1 MLFLADEIDE
11 VVGEE
16 TTGAA
21 GYQLNAFDEIFNFG
35 FIQNIESRGLQIF
48 LIKAMEVIA
57 VLIVLFI
64 LCKIVDIITKSI
76 RRRMEKKNRDKT
88 VTKTVYHLTNK
99 GIKVLLVLIAVGC
112 LGIDTTSIVGLFTA
126 AGLGIGL
133 AVQGALSNFAGGF
146 LILIMRPFRVDD
158 FIECQ
163 GVMGRVDDIHLFY
176 TMLVTVDNKEVMIP
190 NGALIGGNVI
200 NYSKLPTR
208 RVDIDY
214 SIDYKAD
221 FMKAEELIK
230 EVAANHALVLKD
242 PAPFARITEWA
253 DSYLKITCRVWV
265 KGNDYWG
272 VRFDLIEQVYKA
284 FNENGIKVPFRQL
297 EISYREA
304 LESEKND
311 DNK

>member
-1 MLFLADEIDE
+1 MLFLADEVEGE
-11 VVGEE
+11 VVEE
-16 TTGAA
+16 SVAS
-21 GYQLNAFDEIFNFG
+21 GYQLNAIDEMFNFG
-35 FIQNIESRGLQIF
+35 FIQQIESRGLQIF
-48 LIKAMEVIA
+48 LIKAMEVLA
-57 VLIVLFI
+57 VLIILFI
-64 LCKIVDIITKSI
+64 LCKIVDIITKTI
-76 RRRMEKKNRDKT
+76 KRRMEKKGRDKT

-99 GIKVLLVLIAVGC
+99 GIKVLLIIIAVGC

-208 RVDIDY
+208 RVDIDFNV
-214 SIDYKAD
+214 DYKAD
-221 FMKAEELIK
+221 FMKAEEIIK
-230 EVAANHALVLKD
+230 EVASNHELVLKD
-242 PAPFARITEWA
+242 PAPFARVTEFGE
-253 DSYLKITCRVWV
+253 SSLKVTCRVWV
-265 KGNDYWG
+265 KGDDYWG
-272 VRFDLIEQVYKA
+272 VRFDLIEQGYEALK
-284 FNENGIKVPFRQL
+284 ENGIKVPFKQL
-297 EISYREA
+297 EISYRDA
-304 LESEKND
+304 LQAEKEG
-311 DNK
+311 K

>member
-1 MLFLADEIDE
+1 MLFLADEVESE
-11 VVGEE
+11 VVEE
-16 TTGAA
+16 SVAS
-21 GYQLNAFDEIFNFG
+21 GYQLNAIDEMFNFG
-35 FIQNIESRGLQIF
+35 FIQQIESRGLQIF
-48 LIKAMEVIA
+48 LIKAMEVLA
-57 VLIVLFI
+57 VLIILFI
-64 LCKIVDIITKSI
+64 LCKIVDIVTKTI
-76 RRRMEKKNRDKT
+76 KRRMEKKGRDKT

-99 GIKVLLVLIAVGC
+99 GIKILLIIIAVGC

-208 RVDIDY
+208 RVDIDFNV
-214 SIDYKAD
+214 DYKAD
-221 FMKAEELIK
+221 FMKAEEIIK
-230 EVAANHALVLKD
+230 EVASKHELVLKD
-242 PAPFARITEWA
+242 PAPFARVTDFGEA
-253 DSYLKITCRVWV
+253 SLKVTCRVWV
-265 KGNDYWG
+265 KGDDYWG
-272 VRFDLIEQVYKA
+272 VRFDLIEQGYKA
-284 FNENGIKVPFRQL
+284 LKENGIKVPFKQL
-297 EISYREA
+297 EISYRDA
-304 LESEKND
+304 LQAEKEG
-311 DNK
+311 K

>member
-1 MLFLADEIDE
+1 MLFLADEVESE
-11 VVGEE
+11 VVEE
-16 TTGAA
+16 SVAS
-21 GYQLNAFDEIFNFG
+21 GYQLNAIDEMFNFG
-35 FIQNIESRGLQIF
+35 FIQQIESRGLQIF
-48 LIKAMEVIA
+48 LIKAMEVLA
-57 VLIVLFI
+57 VLIILFI
-64 LCKIVDIITKSI
+64 LCKIVDIITKTI
-76 RRRMEKKNRDKT
+76 KRRMEKKGRDKT

-99 GIKVLLVLIAVGC
+99 GIKVLLIIIAVGC

-208 RVDIDY
+208 RVDIDFNV
-214 SIDYKAD
+214 DYKAD
-221 FMKAEELIK
+221 FMKAEEIIK
-230 EVAANHALVLKD
+230 EVASKHELVLKD
-242 PAPFARITEWA
+242 PAPFARVTDFGEA
-253 DSYLKITCRVWV
+253 SLKVTCRVWV
-265 KGNDYWG
+265 KGDDYWG
-272 VRFDLIEQVYKA
+272 VRFDLIEQGYEALK
-284 FNENGIKVPFRQL
+284 ENGIKVPFKQL
-297 EISYREA
+297 EISYRDA
-304 LESEKND
+304 LQAEKEG
-311 DNK
+311 K

>member
-76 RRRMEKKNRDKT
+76 KRRMEKKNRDKT

-304 LESEKND
+304 LEAEKND
-311 DNK
+311 GNK

>member
-1 MLFLADEIDE
+1 MLFLADEVESE
-11 VVGEE
+11 VVEE
-16 TTGAA
+16 SVAS
-21 GYQLNAFDEIFNFG
+21 GYQLNAIDEMFNFG
-35 FIQNIESRGLQIF
+35 FIQQIESRGLQIF
-48 LIKAMEVIA
+48 LIKAMEVLA
-57 VLIVLFI
+57 VLIILFI
-64 LCKIVDIITKSI
+64 LCKIVDIITKTI
-76 RRRMEKKNRDKT
+76 KRRMEKKGRDKT

-99 GIKVLLVLIAVGC
+99 GIKVLLIIIAVGC

-208 RVDIDY
+208 RVDIDFNV
-214 SIDYKAD
+214 DYKAD
-221 FMKAEELIK
+221 FMKAEEIIK
-230 EVAANHALVLKD
+230 EVASKHELVLKD
-242 PAPFARITEWA
+242 PAPFARVTDFGEA
-253 DSYLKITCRVWV
+253 SLKVTCRVWV
-265 KGNDYWG
+265 KGDDYWG
-272 VRFDLIEQVYKA
+272 VRFDLIEQGYKA
-284 FNENGIKVPFRQL
+284 LKENGIKVPFKQL
-297 EISYREA
+297 EISYRDA
-304 LESEKND
+304 LQAEKEG
-311 DNK
+311 K

>member
-1 MLFLADEIDE
+1 MLFLED
-11 VVGEE
+11 VVVDNAEA
-16 TTGAA
+16 TAST
-21 GYQLNAFDEIFNFG
+21 GYQLNAVDEMFNFQ
-35 FIQNIESRGLQIF
+35 FIQNLESRGLQIF
-48 LIKAMEVIA
+48 LIKAMEVVCA
-57 VLIVLFI
+57 LIILIILF
-64 LCKIVDIITKSI
+64 KIVDVITKSI
-76 RRRMEKKNRDKT
+76 KKHMTKKNRDKT

-99 GIKVLLVLIAVGC
+99 GLKILLFLVAIGC

-146 LILIMRPFRVDD
+146 LILVMRPFRVDD

-208 RVDIDY
+208 RVDIDFG
-214 SIDYKAD
+214 IDYSMD
-221 FMKAEELIK
+221 FQKAEEVIL
-230 EVAANHALVLKD
+230 EVCANHDLVLKD
-242 PAPFARITEWA
+242 PAPFARVTEWGE
-253 DSYLKITCRVWV
+253 SSLKVTCRAWV
-265 KGNDYWG
+265 KGDDYWG
-272 VRFDLIEQVYKA
+272 VRFDLIEKVYKA
-284 FNENGIKVPFRQL
+284 FKEAGIKVPFRQL

-304 LESEKND
+304 LKAEKAEA
-311 DNK
+311 NK

>member
-1 MLFLADEIDE
+1 MLFLADEVESE
-11 VVGEE
+11 VVEE
-16 TTGAA
+16 SVAS
-21 GYQLNAFDEIFNFG
+21 GYQLNAIDEMFNFG
-35 FIQNIESRGLQIF
+35 FIQQIESRGLQIF
-48 LIKAMEVIA
+48 LIKAMEVLA
-57 VLIVLFI
+57 VLIILFI
-64 LCKIVDIITKSI
+64 LCKIVDIVTKTI
-76 RRRMEKKNRDKT
+76 KRRMEKKGRDKT

-99 GIKVLLVLIAVGC
+99 GIKVLLIIIAVGC

-208 RVDIDY
+208 RVDIDFNV
-214 SIDYKAD
+214 DYKAD
-221 FMKAEELIK
+221 FMKAEEIIK
-230 EVAANHALVLKD
+230 EVASKHELVLKD
-242 PAPFARITEWA
+242 PAPFARVTEWGEA
-253 DSYLKITCRVWV
+253 SLKVTGRVWV
-265 KGNDYWG
+265 KGDDYWG
-272 VRFDLIEQVYKA
+272 VRFDLIEQVYAA
-284 FNENGIKVPFRQL
+284 FKENGIKVPFKQL

-304 LESEKND
+304 LKAEKEE
-311 DNK
+311 NK